1 MSQRLDV
8 LRSLLREAAVTVR
21 TGVRESGVT
30 QSLRKALEEVSR
42 RSASVSH
49 QQLTVAVG
57 RAPGVSAASVR
68 VVPGAIQLDVT
79 FDNNDH
85 TMVSLLPLGAAF
97 APRGAK
103 EISFQVEPPNLAN
116 DTRIG
121 DLAAAIG
128 AEIAQALW
136 GNFVRGL
143 KVPPGHALASRDGIN
158 VSVDLRGVPLV
169 RVALNNRLTATAIEL
184 LHVTDI
190 SAEQDHLTLTLA
202 LRGM

>member
-8 LRSLLREAAVTVR
+8 LRSLLRGAAVSVR
-21 TGVRESGVT
+21 DGVRESGIT
-30 QSLRKALEEVSR
+30 QSLRKAVEEISR
-42 RSASVSH
+42 RTASVNH
-49 QQLTVAVG
+49 RQLTAAVG

-79 FDNNDH
+79 FNDGDH
-85 TMVSLLPLGAAF
+85 TMVSLLPIGAAF
-97 APRGAK
+97 APHGAK

-121 DLAAAIG
+121 DLAAAVAG
-128 AEIAQALW
+128 EVAQALW

-143 KVPPGHALASRDGIN
+143 QVPPGHALASRDGIHL
-158 VSVDLRGVPLV
+158 SVDLRGVPLV

-184 LHVTDI
+184 LHVTDLI
-190 SAEQDHLTLTLA
+190 AEQDHLTLTLA

>member
-8 LRSLLREAAVTVR
+8 LRSLLREAAVSVR
-21 TGVRESGVT
+21 AGVRGSGVS
-30 QSLRKALEEVSR
+30 QSLRQALEEVTR
-42 RSASVSH
+42 RSASLSH
-49 QQLTVAVG
+49 QQLTIAVG
-57 RAPGVSAASVR
+57 RAPGVSAVSVG

-79 FDNNDH
+79 FSNGDQ

-103 EISFQVEPPNLAN
+103 EISFQVEPPNLAS

-128 AEIAQALW
+128 GEIAQALW
-136 GNFVRGL
+136 GSFVRGF
-143 KVPPGHALASRDGIN
+143 KVPPGHALASRDGIHL
-158 VSVDLRGVPLV
+158 SVDLRGVPLV
-169 RVALNNRLTATAIEL
+169 RAALNNRLTATAIEL

-190 SAEQDHLTLTLA
+190 VAEQDRLTLTLA